1 MRAKVAAN
9 GAARTA
15 LARRARAVG
24 VSVVAVGLGAACSD
38 SPVGPRGRAAEA
50 FVVAALSAPAPQIVY
65 VSLSP
70 GTIPGGTE
78 ARLRVARTGAAATAQ
93 LVDGGFDPVALAA
106 AVGDTV
112 AIDVQ
117 AAGTVLSYRVPVPRP
132 SRPVVVRTRPPRH
145 KRDVALNA
153 SMLVVF
159 SEPIDPATLTADAVQ
174 LRQGD
179 AVVAGRLE
187 LIDAAHV
194 TAQLVPAA
202 PLRANTDYE
211 LVVTDGVR
219 DLDGLA
225 LEAAVTVPF
234 TTGTSTGPA
243 SGTLQVITATSG
255 SDPDPDGYTLGMTRE
270 GVSSSATLPSSGSV
284 TRTLLSAG
292 TYAVSLTGV
301 AGNCAVVGSATREV
315 EVVAEATAAVTFA
328 VTCEPLPP
336 PGVVTGT
343 LNVTTVTTGSD
354 ADANGYALLIE
365 RAGDDTYIPS
375 LALPSSGTATRG
387 LLPLATYTVTL
398 AGVASNCAVAGG
410 TARQVDLVP
419 LATTAQITFD
429 LTCAPLPPP
438 GAESSGQLAFVRDGQ
453 IHVIDSDGT
462 GLVRLTDGP
471 NDGPPAWSPDGRRIA
486 FVRDKTLDGQRA
498 SSGAEVYLADADGS
512 HVVLRAVGFQSPAW
526 SPDGRRLAVTQ
537 RDCIYYCEMFL
548 LSVDED
554 GTPPVHL
561 ASQAAAPAWSPDG
574 RRIAFV
580 SLSGDDGYHALHVVN
595 ADGSGVEVVVPR
607 DPVAIHQPT
616 WSPDGRRIAF
626 SECRPITQTAV
637 ACDIFTVN
645 SDGTGLVQLTTA
657 GNVFGPA
664 WSPDGTRIAFTVSR
678 YSSGAWEPSVA
689 YVAVDRGD
697 RILIVSPGYS
707 PAWRPVK

>member
-1 MRAKVAAN
+1 MRAYATT
-9 GAARTA
+9 GSRPRTA
-15 LARRARAVG
+15 VARRACVAGALALAIGLG
-24 VSVVAVGLGAACSD
+24 VSCSD
-38 SPVGPRGRAAEA
+38 SPAGSRGRPPAAGP
-50 FVVAALSAPAPQIVY
+50 FVVASLSGPAPQIVY
-65 VSLSP
+65 VSLPP

-78 ARLRVARTGAAATAQ
+78 AQLRVERTGEMVTAQ

-117 AAGTVLSYRVPVPRP
+117 AEGTVLSYRVPVPTP

-179 AVVAGRLE
+179 AVVPGRLE
-187 LIDAAHV
+187 LIDAAHL

-211 LVVTDGVR
+211 LVVTDRVR

-225 LEAAVTVPF
+225 LEATVTIPF
-234 TTGTSTGPA
+234 TTGTSTGP
-243 SGTLQVITATSG
+243 SGGTLQVITGTSG
-255 SDPDPDGYTLGMTRE
+255 SDPDPDGYTLGMTRD
-270 GVSSSATLPSSGSV
+270 GVSSSAT
-284 TRTLLSAG
+284 
-292 TYAVSLTGV
+292 
-301 AGNCAVVGSATREV
+301 
-315 EVVAEATAAVTFA
+315 
-328 VTCEPLPP
+328 
-336 PGVVTGT
+336 
-343 LNVTTVTTGSD
+343 
-354 ADANGYALLIE
+354 
-365 RAGDDTYIPS
+365 
-375 LALPSSGTATRG
+375 LPSSGTATRG

-419 LATTAQITFD
+419 LATTAQTTFD
-429 LTCAPLPPP
+429 LTCAPIPPP
-438 GAESSGQLAFVRDGQ
+438 GAETSGQLAFVRDGQ

-471 NDGPPAWSPDGRRIA
+471 DDGPPAWSPDGRRIA

-498 SSGAEVYLADADGS
+498 SSGAELYLADADGS
-512 HVVLRAVGFQSPAW
+512 HIVLRAVGFQSPAW
-526 SPDGRRLAVTQ
+526 SPDGGRLTVTQ

-554 GTPPVHL
+554 GTPPVHV

-574 RRIAFV
+574 EKIAFV

-607 DPVAIHQPT
+607 DQVAIHHPT

-689 YVAVDRGD
+689 YVAVDGGGG
-697 RILIVSPGYS
+697 RILIVSRGYY
-707 PAWRPVK
+707 PAWRP